1 MLTYWN
7 QVETVKEHSAV
18 METGRKI
25 LESLSENLGTISEIV
40 FKIETWRFSGPVYVK
55 LTLGG
60 YKYIEAKEQFFVAI

>member
-7 QVETVKEHSAV
+7 QIERVKEHSAV

-40 FKIETWRFSGPVYVK
+40 FKIET
-55 LTLGG
+55 
-60 YKYIEAKEQFFVAI
+60 